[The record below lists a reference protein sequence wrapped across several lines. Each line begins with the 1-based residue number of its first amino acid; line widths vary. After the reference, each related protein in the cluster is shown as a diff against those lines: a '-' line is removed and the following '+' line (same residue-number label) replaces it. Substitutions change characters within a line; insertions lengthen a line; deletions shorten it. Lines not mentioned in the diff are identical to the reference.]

1 MLVSGVMYP
10 SFTAIRYSCCLTG
23 SSHIRLDSKTVLS
36 VHLNCAISRYK
47 IWNKSQSDSNS
58 GALALKAHAAE
69 HRGKKNLAI
78 FASKKFGC
86 EKIVRP
92 GLRPPPHIRG

>member
-1 MLVSGVMYP
+1 MQSAGTR
-10 SFTAIRYSCCLTG
+10 SETEA
-23 SSHIRLDSKTVLS
+23 
-36 VHLNCAISRYK
+36 
-47 IWNKSQSDSNS
+47 SQISNS

-92 GLRPPPHIRG
+92 GVRPPPHIRG